1 MRTKGVTEL
10 RRTQRTSLNEGSP
23 RLAFTCP
30 AYGASAFAAST
41 SGRVVNQSQNCWY
54 CPDLVSRPRP
64 TPSPQIQRNTHPR
77 LTINQVRVR
86 PTPDAKVREP
96 LTHAREG
103 VAAQRAAQRGAME
116 LLDVGLALELRID
129 AAELLLAVDDL
140 GVVPL
145 ERVPDGVPLRL
156 ESVPLREVACRDV
169 TSRSRSSRWK
179 VASLTATSRSR
190 FAVASSFCRRMMVWI
205 GDTFSLEVLIPDG
218 WGTYPGVGTSPC

>member
-129 AAELLLAVDDL
+129 VAELLLAVDDL

-169 TSRSRSSRWK
+169 TFE
-179 VASLTATSRSR
+179 VALESVEGG
-190 FAVASSFCRRMMVWI
+190 FADGDIALAFRCGEFVLQTDDGLDRRHVQF
-205 GDTFSLEVLIPDG
+205 GGAYS
-218 WGTYPGVGTSPC
+218 